1 MQHKTQTVILI
12 SILFLLTSLFIQA
25 QPNCDTS
32 ITRARVDKYY
42 IGSYF
47 KDYRDII
54 TCPFKPS
61 VKKYTLAA
69 VYGGAMYALISHYD
83 EKIQIYSQ
91 DHKSSFATNASK
103 YVFEPFGSG
112 IYPISA
118 IVLLY
123 AEGVIW
129 KNQKS
134 KKVAM
139 NATKSF
145 IIATSFAQIA
155 KYAFTRQRP
164 LVGPADAHKW
174 EMGGG
179 NASFFSGHTTTAF
192 SIATVF
198 ADEYKSTVWVPIL
211 AYTLA
216 AGTGISR
223 IYDNKHWA
231 SDVLTGALCG
241 YLVGKLVVNQNN
253 WGIKIVPRIIIQ

>member
-1 MQHKTQTVILI
+1 MQHKTQTIFLI
-12 SILFLLTSLFIQA
+12 SILFLLTSFSLQA

-42 IGSYF
+42 VGSYF
-47 KDYRDII
+47 KDYRDIV

-91 DHKSSFATNASK
+91 DHKSSFVTDASK
-103 YVFEPFGSG
+103 YVFEPFGRG
-112 IYPISA
+112 LYPISA
-118 IVLLY
+118 IMLLY

-179 NASFFSGHTTTAF
+179 NASFFRDIPQQHFLLQPFLPKNINRQFGFLLWLILLLQELESR
-192 SIATVF
+192 
-198 ADEYKSTVWVPIL
+198 EYMTIN
-211 AYTLA
+211 
-216 AGTGISR
+216 TGQ
-223 IYDNKHWA
+223 A
-231 SDVLTGALCG
+231 M
-241 YLVGKLVVNQNN
+241 YLLEHYVA
-253 WGIKIVPRIIIQ
+253 I